1 MFIIPPVLLLRTLVC
16 TSMEARIVFYGS
28 KNRRRTMH
36 IRTRLKWT
44 RGRRGRRRRR
54 QQIGSNQSLAPLSV
68 SFLITLYACPR
79 RMRRSFSSRLH
90 KQSIQHIRCMFKN
103 NVCVTFWS
111 WPVHKSIHSEVKI
124 KHWSC
129 GNIFKKD
136 ALGLRWFSGHW
147 TPFNLRLIQYRGVN
161 SFLKL
166 GGSLSPK
173 ATPRGYFDPG
183 NSMLLQKYLSN

>member
-1 MFIIPPVLLLRTLVC
+1 MNYTSLQLLNPRLRILYVHILMFIIPLVLLLRTLVC

-79 RMRRSFSSRLH
+79 RVRRSFSSILH
-90 KQSIQHIRCMFKN
+90 KQSIQHIRCLFRN
-103 NVCVTFWS
+103 NACVTFWR
-111 WPVHKSIHSEVKI
+111 WPLHKSRHVSR
-124 KHWSC
+124 
-129 GNIFKKD
+129 GGQGGRGGRTLPQIFGPAPYCSIFRPWD
-136 ALGLRWFSGHW
+136 M
-147 TPFNLRLIQYRGVN
+147 PEIY
-161 SFLKL
+161 SF
-166 GGSLSPK
+166 
-173 ATPRGYFDPG
+173 
-183 NSMLLQKYLSN
+183 